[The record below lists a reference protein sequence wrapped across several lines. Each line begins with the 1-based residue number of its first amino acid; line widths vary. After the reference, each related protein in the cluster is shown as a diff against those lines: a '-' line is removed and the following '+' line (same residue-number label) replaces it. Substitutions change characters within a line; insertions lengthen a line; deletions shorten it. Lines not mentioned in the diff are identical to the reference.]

1 MKLSKVLLSSAV
13 LAVAALGFVGCG
25 GGDDTENAIKG
36 SGSNYR
42 IDYTNDAADTY
53 RAYKETTLKHEGGV
67 CKITIKDLKSGEA
80 SSSANARGGVM
91 GFIWD
96 KKDSANVKDAV
107 DFYLAGARYNGK
119 SIDAYI
125 SKLTNITDIQ
135 ASNFGAEVGATGN
148 NPTEKKYL
156 PTNSNDFASIS
167 GFDLVDADEDGEV
180 DDMVVVFYVKAE
192 EDGSYTV
199 YILPESALDEK
210 GAVLDAAISASTVN
224 KFTIP
229 ASDTGYEKVTQNKL
243 GVYANV
249 YKNGATLTGT
259 WEFTDVKGNALV
271 PVEE

>member
-42 IDYTNDAADTY
+42 INYTNDTADIY
-53 RAYKETTLKHEGGV
+53 RAYKQTALNHEGGV
-67 CKITIKDLKSGEA
+67 CKITIKDVEVGKP
-80 SSSANARGGVM
+80 SSKDAKRGGMM
-91 GFIWD
+91 GYMWD

-107 DFYLAGARYNGK
+107 DFYIAGARYNGS

-125 SKLTNITDIQ
+125 SKFANITDIQ

-148 NPTEKKYL
+148 NPIEKEILKL
-156 PTNSNDFASIS
+156 GSLK
-167 GFDLVDADEDGEV
+167 GFSLKDADNDGNEN
-180 DDMVVVFYVKAE
+180 DMVVVFYVKAE
-192 EDGSYTV
+192 EDGSYSV

-210 GAVLDAAISASTVN
+210 GAVKKEAIAASTDN
-224 KFTIP
+224 KFTIS
-229 ASDTGYEKVTQNKL
+229 ATDTGYSKPTENKL
-243 GVYANV
+243 CVYANV
-249 YKNGATLTGT
+249 YPEGTLTGT
-259 WEFTDVKGNALV
+259 WEFTDVEGNALV